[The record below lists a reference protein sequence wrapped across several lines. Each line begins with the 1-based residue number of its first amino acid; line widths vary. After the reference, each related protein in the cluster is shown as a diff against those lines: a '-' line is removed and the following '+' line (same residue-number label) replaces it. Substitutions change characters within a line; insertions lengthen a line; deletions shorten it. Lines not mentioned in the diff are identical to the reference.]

1 MRTVSTCTDVRAL
14 WTLGHSTRGWEALL
28 ELLMG
33 ADIAVVADVRRFP
46 ASRRHPQY
54 AAAAMAPA
62 LARAGIDY
70 LPLPALGGRRD
81 PRPDSPNTGWRSAG
95 FRGYADYMD
104 TAAYRAARDRLAGT
118 AAHRRTAILCAEA
131 DWRHCHRQLIAD
143 DFKTAGWDVVH
154 LLGPGHH
161 EPHPYSDPA
170 RVVAGRLDYSLPP
183 PPQGTLF

>member
-1 MRTVSTCTDVRAL
+1 MPTL
-14 WTLGHSTRGWEALL
+14 WTLGHSSRDWEAFLGLL
-28 ELLMG
+28 AE
-33 ADIAVVADVRRFP
+33 ARIETVADVRRFP

-70 LPLPALGGRRD
+70 LPLPQLGGRRD
-81 PRPDSPNTGWRSAG
+81 PRPDSPHTGWRSAG

-104 TAAYRAARDRLAGT
+104 TAAYRAARDRLA
-118 AAHRRTAILCAEA
+118 AAASARRTAILCAEA

-143 DFKTAGWDVVH
+143 GFKAMGWDVVH
-154 LLGPGHH
+154 LLEPGRS

-170 RVVAGRLDYSLPP
+170 RVVDGKLDYALPP
-183 PPQGTLF
+183 SPQGTLF